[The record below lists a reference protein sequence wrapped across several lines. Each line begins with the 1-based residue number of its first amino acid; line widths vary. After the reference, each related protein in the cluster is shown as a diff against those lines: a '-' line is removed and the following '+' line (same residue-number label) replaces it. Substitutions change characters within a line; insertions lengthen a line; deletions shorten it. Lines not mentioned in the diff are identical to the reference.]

1 MKVLGLEERAAPRV
15 SCRGQVARAAGLDPR
30 APAFPFE
37 HGVENAVDDQ
47 VRVAADGRGE
57 VRVVR
62 RGEGE
67 VPEVFLRIARLLERA
82 EHEVREDALLGL
94 SGDALGEALV
104 VAGNYLQLRAPA
116 GTVEKPGGPAPL
128 AGAGGGAPG

>member
-15 SCRGQVARAAGLDPR
+15 FCRGQVRPGGGCGASARMAARSGQGARAARLDLGT
-30 APAFPFE
+30 PAFLLE
-37 HGVENAVDDQ
+37 HAVENAVDDQ

-67 VPEVFLRIARLLERA
+67 GPEIFLRIGRLL
-82 EHEVREDALLGL
+82 G
-94 SGDALGEALV
+94 
-104 VAGNYLQLRAPA
+104 
-116 GTVEKPGGPAPL
+116 
-128 AGAGGGAPG
+128 